1 MDRLTTID
9 LMQMKQRGE
18 KIAVLT
24 SYDASFTV
32 QLENAGIDV
41 LLVGDSL
48 GMVLQGHE
56 TTLPVTIDDMVYHTS
71 LVSRVRK
78 RAYLVSDFSYQTY
91 DTPEQA
97 LSNAQKLIEAGAD
110 MVKLEGGQEMVPAV
124 KYLVENNIPVCGHLG
139 LLPQSVE
146 KLGGYKVQG
155 RDEESANE
163 IIEAAK
169 ALTNAGIELL
179 VLECIPA
186 ELARKIT
193 TAIDVP
199 TIGIGAGVDCDGQV
213 LVVYDMLGL
222 YPGKRPKFSK
232 DFLLEQPEGQG
243 IEAAF
248 KAYVDAVKV
257 GTFPDQTHSFP
268 DRTL

>member
-1 MDRLTTID
+1 MATHRLNTTD
-9 LMQMKQRGE
+9 LKQMKQRGE

-32 QLENAGIDV
+32 QLEKAGIDI

-48 GMVLQGHE
+48 GMVLQGHD
-56 TTLPVTIDDMVYHTS
+56 TTLPVTIDNMVYHTS
-71 LVSRVRK
+71 LVSHVRQ

-97 LSNAQKLIEAGAD
+97 LTNAKKLIDAGAD
-110 MVKLEGGQEMVPAV
+110 MVKLEGGHEMLPVI
-124 KYLVENNIPVCGHLG
+124 KHLIDNGIPVCGHLG

-155 RDEESANE
+155 RDEPGAQT
-163 IIEAAK
+163 IIDDAI
-169 ALTNAGIELL
+169 ALTKAGIELL

-186 ELARKIT
+186 ELAAKIT
-193 TAIDVP
+193 AAIDIP
-199 TIGIGAGVDCDGQV
+199 TIGIGAGIDCDGQV

-232 DFLLEQPEGQG
+232 DFLLEQDKGEGV
-243 IEAAF
+243 EAAF
-248 KAYVDAVKV
+248 KAYVEEVKSSA
-257 GTFPDQTHSFP
+257 FPAKEHSFE
-268 DRTL
+268 